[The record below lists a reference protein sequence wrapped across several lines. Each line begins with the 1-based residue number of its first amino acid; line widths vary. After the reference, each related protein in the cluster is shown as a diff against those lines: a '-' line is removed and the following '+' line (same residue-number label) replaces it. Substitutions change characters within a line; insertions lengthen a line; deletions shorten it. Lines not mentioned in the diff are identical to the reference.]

1 MLYLGKPL
9 LKYFML
15 PFKCFQLF
23 FSNFETSF
31 CCLWLHY
38 NSMVNNIIN
47 NNPLNGL
54 SSRTTQVSRHQKKT
68 LTHSLT
74 HLLYLWAL
82 YNIFN

>member
-31 CCLWLHY
+31 CCL
-38 NSMVNNIIN
+38 
-47 NNPLNGL
+47 
-54 SSRTTQVSRHQKKT
+54 
-68 LTHSLT
+68 
-74 HLLYLWAL
+74 
-82 YNIFN
+82 